1 MVLKKII
8 DTCYMHDFEKNI
20 KNQVSYKNHKKF
32 CSPKWLIGAEFIEH
46 VKNILIVQY
55 QIDLTEKS

>member
-1 MVLKKII
+1 MILKKNQKSQ
-8 DTCYMHDFEKNI
+8 FLI
-20 KNQVSYKNHKKF
+20 KNYEKL
-32 CSPKWLIGAEFIEH
+32 CSPKWLIGAEYIEH